1 MMEAPSKL
9 PPPIDHVFPQLVG
22 LLVIFPSIVLPSSTS
37 DVVVVLA
44 SSSTTVLAIL
54 IILSQKVQKWKMTSL
69 LSCELRHWLA
79 LVEFIVSWTGLWVN
93 VLCLA
98 YRKHCTST
106 DLVFRLQLWNC
117 LPAANWRQD
126 QGGGKHRFDLTCP
139 PSGALKDWTDW
150 HSKKSRACLPRQ
162 QVHYSQARLFQ
173 KGYLRI
179 FDNWPSSLAQTAQ
192 RVRKGIN

>member
-69 LSCELRHWLA
+69 LSCELRH
-79 LVEFIVSWTGLWVN
+79 
-93 VLCLA
+93 
-98 YRKHCTST
+98 
-106 DLVFRLQLWNC
+106 
-117 LPAANWRQD
+117 
-126 QGGGKHRFDLTCP
+126 
-139 PSGALKDWTDW
+139 
-150 HSKKSRACLPRQ
+150 
-162 QVHYSQARLFQ
+162 
-173 KGYLRI
+173 
-179 FDNWPSSLAQTAQ
+179 
-192 RVRKGIN
+192 